1 MVTGSGT
8 GGPQSPC
15 AIGKRLVVKRRRA
28 LVFGGTGQLG
38 SQIVRLWSDIDVYAP
53 TRAQANVEDPVE
65 VQRAVNE
72 VAPDVVVNCT
82 AFNDVP
88 RAEKEP
94 GRAFAINAFAVERL
108 AGICAAQSC
117 LFITFSTDYVFDG
130 LLGRPYSEI
139 DDAHPLNKYGESK
152 LAGERLALARNS
164 PAYVIRTCGVYGTGV
179 STSKGYTFI
188 HRIIDLA
195 KAGQPLRIINDQ
207 TISPTYAGHL
217 AVAVRALMESSAPFG
232 LYHAANEGA
241 ITWYDFAQEGLR
253 QAGLSRRIEAISSDE
268 FSAGVMR
275 PKFSALENTRLHE
288 LGLGMPAWR
297 EGLTTM
303 FRDKAALSQ

>member
-1 MVTGSGT
+1 VVT
-8 GGPQSPC
+8 
-15 AIGKRLVVKRRRA
+15 RRRA

-53 TRAQANVEDPVE
+53 TRAQADIEDPVAA
-65 VQRAVNE
+65 QRAVNE
-72 VAPDVVVNCT
+72 AAPQVVVNCT

-88 RAEKEP
+88 LAEKEP
-94 GRAFAINAFAVERL
+94 GRAFAVNAYAVERL
-108 AGICAAQSC
+108 ADICAARPC

-130 LLGRPYSEI
+130 MLGKPYTET
-139 DDAHPLNKYGESK
+139 DDPHPLNKYGESK
-152 LAGERLALARNS
+152 LAGERLVLARSS
-164 PAYVIRTCGVYGTGV
+164 PAYVVRTCGVYGTGI

-195 KAGQPLRIINDQ
+195 RAGQPLRIINDQ

-217 AVAVRALMESSAPFG
+217 AVAVRALMESSAPYG

-241 ITWYDFAQEGLR
+241 ITWFDFAQEGLR
-253 QAGLSRRIEAISSDE
+253 QAGLSRTIEGISSDQ

-275 PKFSALENTRLHE
+275 PKFSALENARLHE
-288 LGLGMPAWR
+288 FGLGMPTWR

-303 FRDKAALSQ
+303 LRDKAALSP